1 MKWRLKSRLFDHFL
15 CAFSEDAKNE
25 GSLSLG
31 SIKESTQVGAR
42 SFSRNKALLRV
53 REVVGESGRRIPAGR
68 SGCTEKVGLSAKV

>member
-53 REVVGESGRRIPAGR
+53 REV
-68 SGCTEKVGLSAKV
+68 EKVDVEFLQEEVVAQKRWG